1 MDTDRKASLRKQ
13 PPGKGWG
20 QGVPGTLIAKS
31 QGLEECEELVCVLR
45 GDSGAGM
52 GRTEIKEGE
61 TVPGLVGFEGLV
73 FFEFGLLL

>member
-1 MDTDRKASLRKQ
+1 M
-13 PPGKGWG
+13 
-20 QGVPGTLIAKS
+20 
-31 QGLEECEELVCVLR
+31 CVLR